1 MNNNGFIT
9 TELAGRIDH
18 ARADIIRIYKANG
31 HDSEAEELMK
41 ELDRVAAD
49 KTIRV
54 VFIGQYTAGKST
66 IISALTGNNEIV
78 IDSNIATSQTS
89 DYSWGGVVLTD
100 TPGLYTENRE
110 HDERTIDMIKRSDL
124 LIYCITS
131 DLFNQY
137 TLEDFEKWAFTL
149 NYAGKMFLVINKMSK
164 EDGTYDSLREN
175 YSLSLNTS
183 LHPHSVVEFPCSF
196 VDAKDYRDGFREGNQ
211 ELMAYSHFED
221 FIAALNRFVSQK
233 GILGKLDTPIMI
245 MKSSI
250 DKVTQ
255 QVVEDNSQKSYTALL
270 ARIERKVDQQRNQLS
285 IEARNI
291 IRRELKP
298 IIDKGYEVSRQL
310 GVEDID
316 CTEDDIT
323 ELIVSVCEKINKK
336 LEALCNE
343 AVERL
348 NCEIE
353 EVLNSDT
360 ASYFFKSISGSYS
373 ERKHLFE
380 TRETKV
386 CRAQFDSIKGV
397 IETATGKTIAMAT
410 KGGSNSA
417 GFLIKAT
424 EASGSQLHTVVYNIG
439 KQFGYKFKPWQAVN
453 IAKNIGNVAKIL
465 GPVVSVIGLLVDVKD
480 TVDEK
485 QRAKSIQK
493 AQLECRQEFIDVAS
507 DLEAQYSSE
516 LSGLFTVY
524 DDITKQLQTSRDNV
538 QNLINADNE
547 MTRKLLDVRNE
558 LVAIQ
563 TSIF

>member
-1 MNNNGFIT
+1 MNKNGFVT
-9 TELAGRIDH
+9 TELAGRIDR
-18 ARADIIRIYKANG
+18 ARAEIIRIYKANG
-31 HDSEAEELMK
+31 QDSEAEELMK
-41 ELDRVAAD
+41 ELDHVAAD

-78 IDSNIATSQTS
+78 IDSNISTNQTA
-89 DYSWGGVVLTD
+89 DYSWRGVVLAD

-137 TLEDFEKWAFTL
+137 TLADFEKWAFTL
-149 NYAGKMFLVINKMSK
+149 HYAGKMFLVINKMSK
-164 EDGTYDSLREN
+164 EDGTYDSLRKN
-175 YSLSLNTS
+175 YSLSLDAS
-183 LHPHSVVEFPCSF
+183 LQPHSVREFPCSF

-211 ELMAYSHFED
+211 ELIAYSHFED
-221 FIAALNRFVSQK
+221 FIEELNRFVRQK
-233 GILGKLDTPIMI
+233 GVLGKLDTPIMI
-245 MKSSI
+245 MKASI
-250 DKVTQ
+250 DEVTQ
-255 QVVEDNSQKSYTALL
+255 QVVEDDSQKAYAALL

-285 IEARNI
+285 IDARNT
-291 IRRELKP
+291 IRRGIKP
-298 IIDKGYEVSRQL
+298 IIDKGDEISRQL
-310 GVEDID
+310 GDEDIN

-323 ELIVSVCEKINKK
+323 ELIESVCENINKE
-336 LEALCNE
+336 LDALCNK

-353 EVLNSDT
+353 EVLSSDT
-360 ASYFFKSISGSYS
+360 AIYFFKSISESYS
-373 ERKHLFE
+373 PKKHLFE
-380 TRETKV
+380 TRKAKV

-397 IETATGKTIAMAT
+397 IEIATGKTVAIAT
-410 KGGSNSA
+410 KDGKNSV

-424 EASGSQLHTVVYNIG
+424 EASGSQLHSVVYRIG
-439 KQFGYKFKPWQAVN
+439 KLFGYKFKPWQAAN
-453 IAKNIGNVAKIL
+453 IAKNIGNIAKIL
-465 GPVVSVIGLLVDVKD
+465 GPVMSVIGLLIDVKD
-480 TVDEK
+480 TVDEN
-485 QRAKSIQK
+485 QHAQSIQK
-493 AQLECRQEFIDVAS
+493 ARLECRQEFIDVAS
-507 DLEAQYSSE
+507 DLEAQYSAE
-516 LSGLFTVY
+516 LSRFFTVY

-538 QNLINADNE
+538 QNLIKADHE

>member
-1 MNNNGFIT
+1 MSNNGFVT
-9 TELAGRIDH
+9 TEIAGRINH
-18 ARADIIRIYKANG
+18 AKTEIIRLYKANG
-31 HDSEAEELMK
+31 HDLEAEELMR
-41 ELDRVAAD
+41 ELDRAAED

-78 IDSNIATSQTS
+78 IDSNIATSQTA

-110 HDERTIDMIKRSDL
+110 HDERTIDMITRSDL

-137 TLEDFEKWAFTL
+137 TLEDFEKWAFAQ
-149 NYAGKMFLVINKMSK
+149 NYAGKMFLVVNKMSK
-164 EDGTYDSLREN
+164 EDGSYDSLREN

-183 LHPHSVVEFPCSF
+183 LQPHSIGEFPCSF

-211 ELMAYSHFED
+211 DLIAYSHFED

-245 MKSSI
+245 MKASI

-255 QVVEDNSQKSYTALL
+255 QVVEDDSHRAYTALL

-291 IRRELKP
+291 IRRELKS
-298 IIDKGYEVSRQL
+298 ITDKGYEISRKL

-316 CTEDDIT
+316 YTEDDVT
-323 ELIVSVCEKINKK
+323 ELIVSTCERINKK
-336 LEALCNE
+336 LEVLCND
-343 AVERL
+343 AVDRL
-348 NCEIE
+348 NREIE

-360 ASYFFKSISGSYS
+360 ASYFFKAISGSYS
-373 ERKHLFE
+373 EKKHLFE
-380 TRETKV
+380 TREAKI

-397 IETATGKTIAMAT
+397 IETATGKTIGMAT
-410 KGGSNSA
+410 KGSNSA

-453 IAKNIGNVAKIL
+453 IAKNIGNVAKVL

-480 TVDEK
+480 TVNEK

-507 DLEAQYSSE
+507 DLEAQYSTE
-516 LSGLFTVY
+516 LSTLFAVY
-524 DDITKQLQTSRDNV
+524 DDITKQLQTSRENV
-538 QNLINADNE
+538 QTLISADDE
-547 MTRKLLDVRNE
+547 MSRKLLDIRTE